1 MQQSKIPL
9 NHFIMNNFFRIFL
22 ILISLPVFYPATL
35 AAQEIDL
42 GTLTLQESIEI
53 ARENS
58 PVARANRY
66 SLVSSRWAYQSFK
79 ADLYPSLSLSGDAPN
94 FNKSIFTNRLD
105 DGTLAFATQR
115 QSDATASISIDQ
127 NILPTGGRLS
137 LSSGLTRLG
146 IFAGENTYRW
156 QSTPLVI
163 GLQQPL
169 FQFNTLKWRNRLE
182 PLRNEIA
189 QKEFVQEME
198 ALAVQVTAGF
208 FDISLAKINVENAE
222 FNVARN
228 DSIYTISQGR
238 FRVGN
243 IAENDL
249 LQTEL
254 ELRNA
259 ESSLTRSRIEYERAL
274 NNFKILLGYT
284 TDVTL
289 DLEAPDDLPEIS
301 VNIELAKQLAYEN
314 NSEALTY
321 RFNEIA
327 ADRDFEQAKKET
339 GFSATLQANY
349 GLNQTSENFSDLY
362 TKPENRQFVTVGF
375 NIPIF
380 NWGKARAEV
389 NAARNQQRQVANSI
403 EYQRNQFLQE
413 VEYQVSQFLQLKDQV
428 LLAAQS
434 DTIAQRRYD
443 VAQNRY
449 LIGKIDITNLF
460 IAQNEKD
467 SARQA
472 YIQTLGDYWVGWYAL
487 RQLTLYNFH
496 DNKMITY
503 ETQFDY

>member
-1 MQQSKIPL
+1 
-9 NHFIMNNFFRIFL
+9 MNNIFRISL
-22 ILISLPVFYPATL
+22 ILLSLSIFIPAGL
-35 AAQEIDL
+35 SAQEFDL
-42 GTLTLQESIEI
+42 GTVSLQESIEI
-53 ARENS
+53 AQENS
-58 PVARANRY
+58 PVARANKF
-66 SLVSSRWAYQSFK
+66 SLISSREAYRSFQ

-105 DGTLAFATQR
+105 DGSLIFASQR
-115 QSDATASISIDQ
+115 QSDASTLISIDQ

-137 LSSGLTRLG
+137 VSSGLTRLG

-156 QSTPLVI
+156 QSTPLVV

-169 FQFNTLKWRNRLE
+169 FQFNSLKWRNQLE
-182 PLRNEIA
+182 PLRREIA
-189 QKEFVQEME
+189 EKEFVEEME
-198 ALAVQVTAGF
+198 ALAVQVTDGF
-208 FDISLAKINVENAE
+208 FDILLARINVENSE

-238 FRVGN
+238 FRVGS

-254 ELRNA
+254 ALRNA
-259 ESSLTRSRIEYERAL
+259 ESSLTRSRIEYQRAL
-274 NNFKILLGYT
+274 NNFKILLGFS

-289 DLEAPDDLPEIS
+289 NLEAPDELPDVN

-314 NSEALTY
+314 NSEALSY

-327 ADRDFEQAKKET
+327 ADRDFEQAKKEA
-339 GFSATLQANY
+339 GFSATIQANF
-349 GLNQTSENFSDLY
+349 GLNQTSTNFRDLY
-362 TKPENRQFVTVGF
+362 SNPENRQFVTVGF

-380 NWGKARAEV
+380 NWGQSRAEV

-413 VEYQVSQFLQLKDQV
+413 VDYQVSQFLQLKDQV

-472 YIQTLGDYWVGWYAL
+472 YIQTLGDYWTGWYAL
-487 RQLTLYNFH
+487 RQLTLYNFQE
-496 DNKMITY
+496 NEMITY
-503 ETQFDY
+503 EMQF

>member
-1 MQQSKIPL
+1 
-9 NHFIMNNFFRIFL
+9 MNNHLRFIAGLF
-22 ILISLPVFYPATL
+22 ILIVLLMTRLS
-35 AAQEIDL
+35 AQDFDL
-42 GTLTLQESIEI
+42 GILTLQESIEI
-53 ARENS
+53 AQENS

-66 SLVSSRWAYQSFK
+66 SLISSRWAYNSFK

-105 DGTLAFATQR
+105 DGTLVFASQR
-115 QSDATASISIDQ
+115 QSDASTNISIDQ
-127 NILPTGGRLS
+127 NLLPTGGRLS
-137 LSSGLTRLG
+137 LSSGITRLG

-169 FQFNTLKWRNRLE
+169 FQFNNLKWRNRLE
-182 PLRNEIA
+182 PLRYEIA
-189 QKEFVQEME
+189 QKEFVEEME
-198 ALAVQVTAGF
+198 ALAVQVTSGF
-208 FDISLAKINVENAE
+208 FDIFLARINVENAE

-238 FRVGN
+238 YEVGN

-254 ELRNA
+254 ALRNA
-259 ESSLTRSRIEYERAL
+259 ESSLTRSRIDYQRAL
-274 NNFKILLGYT
+274 NNFKILLGYS
-284 TDVTL
+284 TDIDLSL
-289 DLEAPDDLPEIS
+289 DAPDDLPDID
-301 VNIELAKQLAYEN
+301 VNIDLAKQLAYEN
-314 NSEALTY
+314 NSEALSY
-321 RFNEIA
+321 RFNEII
-327 ADRDFEQAKKET
+327 ADRDFAQAKKEA

-349 GLNQTSENFSDLY
+349 GLNQTSTDFKDLY
-362 TKPENRQFVTVGF
+362 SNPENRQFFTVGF
-375 NIPIF
+375 DIPIF

-403 EYQRNQFLQE
+403 EYQRSRFLQE

-467 SARQA
+467 AARRA
-472 YIQTLGDYWVGWYAL
+472 YIQTLGDYWMGWYAL
-487 RQLTLYNFH
+487 RQLTLYNFRE
-496 DNKMITY
+496 NRAITY
-503 ETQFDY
+503 

>member
-1 MQQSKIPL
+1 
-9 NHFIMNNFFRIFL
+9 MNNFFRIFL
-22 ILISLPVFYPATL
+22 ILLSLSVLIPAGL
-35 AAQEIDL
+35 AAQEFDL

-53 ARENS
+53 AQEIS

-66 SLVSSRWAYQSFK
+66 SLISSRWANESFK

-105 DGTLAFATQR
+105 DGTLTFASQR
-115 QSDATASISIDQ
+115 QSDASALISIDQ
-127 NILPTGGRLS
+127 NIFPTGGRLS
-137 LSSGLTRLG
+137 LSSGITRLG

-156 QSTPLVI
+156 QSTPLVV

-169 FQFNTLKWRNRLE
+169 FQFNALKWRNRLE
-182 PLRNEIA
+182 PLRYEIA

-208 FDISLAKINVENAE
+208 FDIFLARINVENAE

-238 FRVGN
+238 YRVGN

-254 ELRNA
+254 ALRNA
-259 ESSLTRSRIEYERAL
+259 ESSLTRSMIEYQRAL

-289 DLEAPDDLPEIS
+289 SLEAPNDLPEVN
-301 VNIELAKQLAYEN
+301 VNIEFAKQLAYEN
-314 NSEALTY
+314 NSEALSY

-327 ADRDFEQAKKET
+327 ADRDFEEAEKQA

-349 GLNQTSENFSDLY
+349 GLNQTSTDFKDLY
-362 TKPENRQFVTVGF
+362 TNPENRQFITVGF

-380 NWGKARAEV
+380 NWGKARSEV

-413 VEYQVSQFLQLKDQV
+413 VEYQVSQFQQLKDQV

-467 SARQA
+467 DARQA
-472 YIQTLGDYWVGWYAL
+472 YIQTLGDYWIGWYAL
-487 RQLTLYNFH
+487 RQLTLYNFRE
-496 DNKMITY
+496 NRMITY
-503 ETQFDY
+503 ETQFDN

>member
-1 MQQSKIPL
+1 
-9 NHFIMNNFFRIFL
+9 MNSYFRLGLIFL
-22 ILISLPVFYPATL
+22 SLSVFYPATL
-35 AAQEIDL
+35 AAQDLNL
-42 GTLTLQESIEI
+42 GTLSLQESIEI
-53 ARENS
+53 AQENS

-66 SLVSSRWAYQSFK
+66 SLISSRWAYQSFK

-94 FNKSIFTNRLD
+94 FNKSIIPIRLN
-105 DGTLAFATQR
+105 DGTLTFVSER
-115 QSDATASISIDQ
+115 QSDASASISIDQ

-137 LSSGLTRLG
+137 LSTGITRLG
-146 IFAGENTYRW
+146 IFKDESTYRW

-169 FQFNTLKWRNRLE
+169 FQFNELKWRNRLE

-208 FDISLAKINVENAE
+208 FDIYLARINVENAE

-238 FRVGN
+238 YRVGN

-259 ESSLTRSRIEYERAL
+259 ESSLTRSRIDYQRAL

-289 DLEAPDDLPEIS
+289 DLEAPDELPDVD
-301 VNIELAKQLAYEN
+301 VNIDLAKQLAYEN

-327 ADRDFEQAKKET
+327 ANRDFEQAKKQA

-362 TKPENRQFVTVGF
+362 SNPENRQFVTVGF

-389 NAARNQQRQVANSI
+389 NSARNQQRQVANSI

-472 YIQTLGDYWVGWYAL
+472 YIQTLGDYWRGWYAL
-487 RQLTLYNFH
+487 RQLTLYNFRK
-496 DNKMITY
+496 NAMITY
-503 ETQFDY
+503 QTEFE

>member
-1 MQQSKIPL
+1 
-9 NHFIMNNFFRIFL
+9 MNNIYRIGL
-22 ILISLPVFYPATL
+22 IILSLSVLLPAGL
-35 AAQEIDL
+35 AAQEFDL
-42 GTLTLQESIEI
+42 GTLSLQESIEI
-53 ARENS
+53 AQGNS

-66 SLVSSRWAYQSFK
+66 SLVSSKEAYRSFQ

-105 DGTLAFATQR
+105 DGTLTFASQR
-115 QSDATASISIDQ
+115 QSDASALISIDQ

-156 QSTPLVI
+156 QSTPLVV
-163 GLQQPL
+163 GWQQPL
-169 FQFNTLKWRNRLE
+169 FQFNQLKWRNRLE
-182 PLRNEIA
+182 PLRYEIA
-189 QKEFVQEME
+189 EKEFVEEME
-198 ALAVQVTAGF
+198 ALAVQVTDGF
-208 FDISLAKINVENAE
+208 FDILLARINVENSE

-254 ELRNA
+254 ALRNA
-259 ESSLTRSRIEYERAL
+259 ESSLTRSRIEYQRAL
-274 NNFKILLGYT
+274 NNFKILLGYS
-284 TDVTL
+284 TDVTIS
-289 DLEAPDDLPEIS
+289 LEAPDELPEVE

-314 NSEALTY
+314 NSEALSY

-327 ADRDFEQAKKET
+327 ANRDFEQAKKQA
-339 GFSATLQANY
+339 GFSATIQANY

-362 TKPENRQFVTVGF
+362 SNTENRQFFTVGF

-380 NWGKARAEV
+380 NWGQARAEV

-413 VEYQVSQFLQLKDQV
+413 VEYQVSQFLQLRDQV

-467 SARQA
+467 AARQA
-472 YIQTLGDYWVGWYAL
+472 YIQTLGDYWIGWYAL
-487 RQLTLYNFH
+487 RQLTLYNFL
-496 DNKMITY
+496 NNEMITY
-503 ETQFDY
+503 ETQL